1 MIKRTIYIGNPAY
14 LHLSDCQMVFRK
26 ENDDGSKA
34 EYRFPIEDLGFVVL
48 DHPQI
53 TISHGLIDALLEA
66 KCSLITCSKS
76 HLPTGLHLPLSATTL
91 QNERFRVQITST
103 LPLRKQMWKQTI
115 ETKIANQS
123 AILSRWC
130 HVETGCLDAWAKQ
143 VKSGDPDNLEGRA
156 AVYYW
161 RNLFDNVYDFKR
173 DPDGAFPN
181 NFLNYGYAI
190 LRAIIARA
198 LVCAGLLPT
207 LGIHHHNRYNAYCLA
222 DDIMEPY
229 RPIVDD
235 LVLETIAKYP
245 DVEVLN
251 RDIKASLL
259 SLPVRDVKMCSG
271 RHPLMVAAS
280 ETAISVFKC
289 FAGETHKISYPQA

>member
-14 LHLSDCQMVFRK
+14 LHLSDCQMVLRK
-26 ENDDGSKA
+26 ENDDGTKA
-34 EYRFPIEDLGFVVL
+34 EHRFPIEDLGFVVL

-91 QNERFRVQITST
+91 QSERFRTQISSS

-115 ETKIANQS
+115 EAKISNQS
-123 AILSRWC
+123 AVLLRWRQA
-130 HVETGCLDAWAKQ
+130 ETGCMDAWAQQ

-161 RNLFDNVYDFKR
+161 RNLFDPVFDFKR

-181 NFLNYGYAI
+181 NFLNYGYAV
-190 LRAIIARA
+190 LRAIIARS

-235 LVLETIAKYP
+235 LVLEIIDRYP
-245 DVEVLN
+245 GVTDLN
-251 RDIKASLL
+251 KTIKAALL
-259 SLPVRDVKMCSG
+259 SLPVRDVKMSSG
-271 RHPLMVAAS
+271 RHPLMVAAAD
-280 ETAISVFKC
+280 TAVSVYKC
-289 FAGETHKISYPQA
+289 FAGETRKIAYPKA